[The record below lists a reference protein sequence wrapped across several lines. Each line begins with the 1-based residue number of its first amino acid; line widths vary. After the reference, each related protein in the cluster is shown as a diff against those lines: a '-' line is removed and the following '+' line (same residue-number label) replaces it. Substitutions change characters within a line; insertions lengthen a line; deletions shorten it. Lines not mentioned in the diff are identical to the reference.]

1 MERKNGQ
8 QAAAL
13 RLELEEQLSMVVKE
27 SNQLI
32 NLRNME
38 AHAAKQK
45 K

>member
-1 MERKNGQ
+1 MNDKNEKERLAKRMEMEE
-8 QAAAL
+8 
-13 RLELEEQLSMVVKE
+13 ELSTKVKE
-27 SNQLI
+27 SNQLL